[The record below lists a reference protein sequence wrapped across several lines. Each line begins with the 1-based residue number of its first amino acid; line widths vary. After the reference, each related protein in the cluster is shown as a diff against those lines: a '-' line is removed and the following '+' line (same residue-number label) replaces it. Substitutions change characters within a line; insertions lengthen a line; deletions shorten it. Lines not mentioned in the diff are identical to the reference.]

1 MAAAA
6 RPRHDGG
13 MSEHTLS
20 QPFVKRLERSRT
32 DRTVAGVCGG
42 LGRYFDMTPAVFRLG
57 FVVLTLLG
65 GAGVLVY
72 IAAVLIMPAEG
83 KGSSIAEEVIAERR
97 DHPGRLIALGLVAV
111 ALLAFLSRASTWPL
125 AGAGWVF
132 LLILGLM
139 ALWATRERRAHRIV
153 VGIVSLLS
161 VLLLAAIVAVS
172 VAFGWFNVSLSDG
185 VGKQTYV
192 PTTIQE
198 VHGTYHLGVGELRV
212 DLSQLP
218 AGANLHV
225 KAHVGVGKL
234 RVIVARNANVVVD
247 AKAKVGDVNAF
258 DRHANGHDATVHTG
272 TNGTLYLDAEVGAGR
287 VDVVRAS

>member
-1 MAAAA
+1 MVTENT
-6 RPRHDGG
+6 PGHDGA

-72 IAAVLIMPAEG
+72 IAAVLIMPPEG
-83 KGSSIAEEVIAERR
+83 KSSSIAEDVIAERA
-97 DHPGRLIALGLVAV
+97 DHPARLVALGLVAV

-125 AGAGWVF
+125 AGAGWIF
-132 LLILGLM
+132 LLIAGLVV
-139 ALWATRERRAHRIV
+139 LWATRERRAHRIV
-153 VGIVSLLS
+153 VAVVSLLA
-161 VLLLAAIVAVS
+161 VGLVAAVVAVS
-172 VAFGWFNVSLSDG
+172 AAFGWFNVSLSDG

-192 PTTIQE
+192 PTTIQD
-198 VHGTYHLGVGELRV
+198 VRGTYRLGIGNLRV

-218 AGANLHV
+218 ANANLHV
-225 KAHVGVGKL
+225 NARVGIGKL
-234 RVIVARNANVVVD
+234 RVIVPRNANVVVD
-247 AKAKVGDVNAF
+247 ARAKAGDVNAF
-258 DRHANGHDATVHTG
+258 DRHANGHNATVHTG
-272 TNGTLYLDAEVGAGR
+272 TNGTIYLDAEVGAGR
-287 VDVVRAS
+287 VDVERAP